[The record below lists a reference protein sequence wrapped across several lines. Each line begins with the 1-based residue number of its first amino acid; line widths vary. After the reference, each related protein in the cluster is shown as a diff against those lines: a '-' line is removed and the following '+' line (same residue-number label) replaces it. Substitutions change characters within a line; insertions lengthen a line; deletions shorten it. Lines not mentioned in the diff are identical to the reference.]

1 MADVKSMLSKR
12 FEKGSDKITKMH
24 QLAEQRSKGDLSSF
38 SGVFKVSKLTD
49 DEIVSIEQILVH
61 YSAEKQEIKND
72 LEKLSLITS
81 EVRAISNQAIILH
94 GERIKKAQEIFSFY
108 KDGAFSAWLVATYG
122 NRQTPY
128 NFLQYFEFHSGFA
141 KPLQERI
148 ENMPRQA
155 IYTLASRNGTLKAKE
170 RFILGYRGQT
180 KNELLTLIREK
191 FPLSAKD
198 KRKENVA
205 SGAIQRLHALTDLLE
220 RKTFTP
226 TEEQK
231 EELYRLLDALRLQIL
246 KAK

>member
-12 FEKGSDKITKMH
+12 FEKSSDKITKMH
-24 QLAEQRSKGDLSSF
+24 QLAERRSKGDLSSF
-38 SGVFKVSKLTD
+38 SGVFKVSELSE
-49 DEIVSIEQILVH
+49 DEIVSIEQILIH
-61 YSAEKQEIKND
+61 YSAEKQEIGND
-72 LEKLSLITS
+72 LEELSLITS

-108 KDGAFSAWLVATYG
+108 KDGAFSAWLIATYG

-128 NFLQYFEFHSGFA
+128 NFLQYYKFHSEFA

-191 FPLSAKD
+191 FPLSDKD
-198 KRKENVA
+198 RRKENVA
-205 SGAIQRLHALTDLLE
+205 SGALQRLHALIDLLN
-220 RKTFTP
+220 RKTFIP
-226 TEEQK
+226 TDEQK
-231 EELYRLLDALRLQIL
+231 DELYRLLDTLRLQIL